1 MPMRRPALAVPSCP
15 WLDRVVSA
23 KIARYGGALRR
34 RVWHL
39 VKCHGRHVVFCTA
52 RPINILF

>member
-1 MPMRRPALAVPSCP
+1 MRRPALAVPSRP

-23 KIARYGGALRR
+23 KIARHGGALRR
-34 RVWHL
+34 RVWPL